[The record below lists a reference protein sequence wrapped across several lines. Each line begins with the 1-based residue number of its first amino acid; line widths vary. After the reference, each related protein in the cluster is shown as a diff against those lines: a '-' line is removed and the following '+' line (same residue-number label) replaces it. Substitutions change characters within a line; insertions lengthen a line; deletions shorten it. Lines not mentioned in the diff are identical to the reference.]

1 MVSVKRR
8 ETWSCRL
15 EKKSIRLL
23 LSFWIVWWLISL
35 QHRYEK
41 KVGGKWYRDDISLK
55 YQNLQAYVITAQMQT
70 TRTQADS
77 AVSCYILH
85 SFLGSN
91 RKVDNT
97 TAHFSKTLNPFSLHD
112 RTTEMKHNPDVQ
124 RIKWCQK
131 CLLSC
136 CLAFLWMCSPWK
148 WKTVIQIPPKSYC
161 ISESLVNIAF
171 HMHYTFIPFH
181 SLFYEKQI
189 SCI

>member
-85 SFLGSN
+85 TFLGSN

-124 RIKWCQK
+124 RIKWCQVSTFMLLGFPVNVLTLK
-131 CLLSC
+131 MKNSHSNPSKILLYLWVFSQYCL
-136 CLAFLWMCSPWK
+136 
-148 WKTVIQIPPKSYC
+148 SYALYFYS
-161 ISESLVNIAF
+161 IS
-171 HMHYTFIPFH
+171 
-181 SLFYEKQI
+181 
-189 SCI
+189 